1 MTATELPATGYRPFT
16 DTAVM
21 TTRSLRHA
29 VRNLDSLIIGA
40 VLPVMVLLLMTTV
53 FGGAIAADGFDYVD
67 YVVPGVLLMCVGYG
81 ASLTATSVTA
91 DMRQGV
97 IDRFRTMNVLPA
109 AVVIGHV
116 LGAVLRNLVSVL
128 LVVVT
133 ALLIGFD
140 PSATAVEWLAVAGI
154 MAFFVL
160 AVATLSSMY
169 GLMAKSVEGAAV
181 PGFFFLFLPYLSSTF
196 VPIDTLP
203 GWLQPIAETQ
213 PFTPIGETVRGLLMG
228 TAIGDHGWAALAW
241 CAGLLVAGIL
251 GVTIR
256 WRRIR
261 H

>member
-1 MTATELPATGYRPFT
+1 MSTTTLPPAGYRPLT
-16 DTAVM
+16 DAAVM
-21 TTRSLRHA
+21 TGRSLRHA
-29 VRNLDSLIIGA
+29 VRNIDSLLIGA
-40 VLPVMVLLLMTTV
+40 ILPVLVLLLMTTV
-53 FGGAIAADGFDYVD
+53 FGGAIESEGFDYVD

-81 ASLTATSVTA
+81 ASMTATSVTG

-116 LGAVLRNLVSVL
+116 LAAVLRNLVSVAM
-128 LVVVT
+128 VIAT

-140 PSATAVEWLAVAGI
+140 PAASVADWFAVAGV

-169 GLMAKSVEGAAV
+169 GLIAKSVEGAAV

-196 VPIDTLP
+196 VPLDTLP
-203 GWLQPIAETQ
+203 DWLRPVAEAQ
-213 PFTPIGETVRGLLMG
+213 PFTPIGETLRSLLMG
-228 TAIGDHGWAALAW
+228 TPMGDYGWQSLAW
-241 CAGLLVAGIL
+241 CTGLLVL
-251 GVTIR
+251 GVIGTTIR